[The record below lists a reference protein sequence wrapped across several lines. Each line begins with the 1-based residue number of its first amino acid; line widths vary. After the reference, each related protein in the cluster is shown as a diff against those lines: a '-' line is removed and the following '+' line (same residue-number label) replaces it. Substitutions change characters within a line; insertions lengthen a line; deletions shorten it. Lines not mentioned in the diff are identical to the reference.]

1 VPVLSSADLEVL
13 DRGHMHEPETSLPS
27 DGGAQRNVFLAGHY
41 LGYPG
46 TASHLVFY
54 NLDKLRH
61 GDEVILEDRGGRTY
75 RYRESE
81 AFGATPDDSWIMG
94 QVRGRDMLTLQSC
107 IPRPSRTA

>member
-1 VPVLSSADLEVL
+1 MALTIEALGLYDVPVLSSVDLEVL
-13 DRGHMHEPETSLPS
+13 DRGLMHEPETSLPS
-27 DGGAQRNVFLAGHY
+27 DGGAQRNVFLAGYY

-75 RYRESE
+75 RYRVSE
-81 AFGATPDDSWIMG
+81 ASGPRRTTPG
-94 QVRGRDMLTLQSC
+94 
-107 IPRPSRTA
+107 